1 MISLNLEMDYEK
13 SLRKRQD
20 IEQMYRNV
28 FDSPEGR
35 KVLGDIL
42 VTCHFGV
49 PLNNEFERCEYNVG
63 VAIAR
68 SSGIFE
74 QIEML
79 LKIGED

>member
-1 MISLNLEMDYEK
+1 MSFLHLEMDYEK
-13 SLRKRQD
+13 SLNKRRE

-35 KVLGDIL
+35 IVLGDIM

-49 PLNNEFERCEYNVG
+49 PINNDFERCEYNVG

-68 SSGIFE
+68 ASGIFE